1 MIVSQPRELL
11 FAWLAVR
18 AGIKPDPDFRGLGWV
33 DPSSLQLR
41 AVVGYNAFVGK
52 TAQMHFAT
60 DDPAAITRRF
70 VQAAFE
76 YPFVQCDL
84 KYLLAPVNSTNEK
97 ILRFTAKIG
106 FREVHRIPGGH
117 LDGGDIVLLQLSRQ
131 ECRWIKHE
139 HLANS
144 GSTAQRGG

>member
-1 MIVSQPRELL
+1 MIVGGPRELL

-18 AGIKPDPDFRGLGWV
+18 AKLKPDPDFRAIGWV
-33 DPSSLQLR
+33 DPSNLQLR

-52 TAQMHFAT
+52 SAQMHFAT

-76 YPFVQCDL
+76 FPFQQCGLD
-84 KYLLAPVNSTNEK
+84 YLLAPVNSTNEK

-106 FREVHRIPGGH
+106 FKEIHRMPQGH
-117 LDGGDIVLLQLSRQ
+117 LDGGDIVLLQMRRQ
-131 ECRWIKHE
+131 ECRWIKHG
-139 HLANS
+139 L
-144 GSTAQRGG
+144 STVATGEAGG